1 MLVSKA
7 ELEMNFHA
15 FILRIWNFC
24 NSLFTS
30 HFKTVQNPV
39 TELLTGANRRS
50 LTTPV
55 LASLYV
61 LPNILELI

>member
-1 MLVSKA
+1 MLLS
-7 ELEMNFHA
+7 
-15 FILRIWNFC
+15 LRIWNFC

-30 HFKTVQNPV
+30 DFKTVQNPV

-55 LASLYV
+55 LASLHV